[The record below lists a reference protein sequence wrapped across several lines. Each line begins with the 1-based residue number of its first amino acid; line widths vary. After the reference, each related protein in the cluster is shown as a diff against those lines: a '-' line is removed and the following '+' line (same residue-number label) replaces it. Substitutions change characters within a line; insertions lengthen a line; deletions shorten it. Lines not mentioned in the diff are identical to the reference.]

1 MSSSITLYSV
11 LEMSCSFEHLVVLD
25 EGMPI
30 ICGISVFDDR
40 QKPSVMEGMM
50 SDEQEN
56 RTWIFQ
62 KHSNHSNPLI
72 A

>member
-1 MSSSITLYSV
+1 M
-11 LEMSCSFEHLVVLD
+11 VLD
-25 EGMPI
+25 EGMPM

-40 QKPSVMEGMM
+40 HQPAVMEGVMP
-50 SDEQEN
+50 DEQEN

>member
-1 MSSSITLYSV
+1 M
-11 LEMSCSFEHLVVLD
+11 VLD
-25 EGMPI
+25 EGMPM
-30 ICGISVFDDR
+30 ICGISVFDGR